1 MEKKNVLMGDCATL
15 SQNIIAD
22 TFQQKKPKSRTV
34 NWKVT
39 YQLAYWKQVL

>member
-22 TFQQKKPKSRTV
+22 TFQQKNPKAE
-34 NWKVT
+34 
-39 YQLAYWKQVL
+39 QLIGK